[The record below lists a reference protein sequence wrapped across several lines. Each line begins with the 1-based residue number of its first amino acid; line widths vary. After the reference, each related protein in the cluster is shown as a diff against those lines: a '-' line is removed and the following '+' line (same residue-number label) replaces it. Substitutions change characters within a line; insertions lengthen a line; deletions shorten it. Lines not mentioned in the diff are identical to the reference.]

1 MKMLKNSL
9 GYFILLLFIVLGL
22 EYKELMEIY
31 IGIVLN
37 TNLVVLFATL
47 IAGLFGFV
55 IAVIPFAIQLF
66 NQDKQSSEFHTEM
79 LTKDKF
85 NTFVVPLF
93 RRFSKILKI
102 MFSFFIFI
110 SILHIIQTI
119 DIKSFS
125 FLEQKYADL
134 MIKEYFFLVLFYCYI
149 IFIWH
154 FFRMLKN
161 IVRDLETMIFIF
173 IKQKRKELDK

>member
-1 MKMLKNSL
+1 MLKNSL
-9 GYFILLLFIVLGL
+9 GYFILLIFIVLAL
-22 EYKELMEIY
+22 ENKQLMEIY

-66 NQDKQSSEFHTEM
+66 NQDKKSSEFHTEM
-79 LTKDKF
+79 LTKEKF

-93 RRFSKILKI
+93 KRFSKILKI
-102 MFSFFIFI
+102 MLSFFIFI
-110 SILHIIQTI
+110 SILHVIQTI
-119 DIKSFS
+119 DVKSLS
-125 FLEQKYADL
+125 FLEQKYGDI
-134 MIKEYFFLVLFYCYI
+134 MMKEYLFLVVFYCYI

-154 FFRMLKN
+154 FFRMLQN
-161 IVRDLETMIFIF
+161 IVRDLETMIFTF
-173 IKQKRKELDK
+173 IKQKRKGLDK